1 MWEFVAG
8 EFFALLR
15 VVMLFLAEKV
25 FLIRIPRG
33 IADDILPLD
42 DFGIRFLSF
51 LMLRDKLPELPIEL
65 ASTELAESAVHA
77 GCSREIVDTLIAY
90 FSLL

>member
-1 MWEFVAG
+1 MQG
-8 EFFALLR
+8 SFFALLR
-15 VVMLFLAEKV
+15 VEMLFLAEKV
-25 FLIRIPRG
+25 FL
-33 IADDILPLD
+33 
-42 DFGIRFLSF
+42 IRFLSF